1 MKTVLQVARKE
12 FGGFFA
18 TPVAFIFFGS
28 FLLVTLFIVFWL
40 ETFFARN
47 IADIR
52 PLFSWMPALL
62 IFLCAALTMRM
73 WSEERRSGTIEF
85 LLTAPVSPTALVLGK
100 FLAGLALVAVALA
113 LTLPLPVTVS
123 FIGPLDWG
131 PVGAGYLATFFLSA
145 AYLAIGLFI
154 SVRSDNQIISLI
166 GTVLACALF
175 YLPGSQVLT
184 SLVGNRAAEILRLLG
199 SGSRFD
205 SITRGVIDLRDL
217 YFYFSICASFLALN
231 VYGLER
237 LRWAGNRTK
246 KNHRVWNLLILLV
259 VANFLAANFWLAPIT
274 WLRYDTTRNRIYS
287 ISQATRNYLHQL
299 KEPLLIRGYFSAQT
313 HPLLAPLVPRI
324 RDLLKEYR
332 IAGNGKVR
340 VEFIDP
346 AEHPDLEQEAGQK
359 YGIRPVPFETNS
371 KYQSS
376 VTNSYFN
383 ILIKYGDQFQTLG
396 FRDLIEVKA
405 RGENDLEVELR
416 NPEYDITRAIKK
428 TLYAYQGSGNLF
440 AGIRGKV
447 EITAY
452 CSPDDKLPQPLT
464 ALKKDL
470 TSAAKRLNSSSG
482 GRVNIRFVDPEADG
496 GKTAA
501 EIRKKFGFQPMALSL
516 LDPRTFYF
524 YITME
529 NNGRILQV
537 PLPEDLTEDGL
548 VRTLKDGLKR
558 FSRGFLKTV
567 ALYTPPSTP
576 PMPQYGIPGS
586 GKSFR
591 LLRKVLGQEYSIVD
605 TDLKKGRVPEEADFL
620 LLVAPKNLDKKQLF
634 AVDQFLMQGGSVAI
648 AAAPFDVNLQGQL
661 RAEKYVTG
669 LDDWLAH
676 MGITMKKTMVLDE
689 QNSAFPIPVERQV
702 GMFRVRETRL
712 INYPYFLDIRP
723 SGMIDTEGLLA
734 GIRQLSLSWA
744 SPIVVNSAKNN
755 HRHVVELLHSSP
767 RSWTSESL
775 NIQPDFEKYGPAG
788 FKVGDDLGPK
798 TVGLLAEGTFN
809 SWFAGKPSPLLSA
822 AEKDK
827 EKKDTKGKTDKDK
840 TKAKKDEKI
849 TIGRVIAHSPE
860 SARIFLFSSNT
871 FLTDTAIG
879 LLSSVLHTG
888 YQAPVQ
894 LMTNVVDWSL
904 EDRGLLAIRGRSQF
918 ARTLLPLSR
927 KEQMFWE
934 YLNYGL
940 AGAGLLLI
948 WLLRVAARNRSRT
961 YYHHILANGRIKA

>member
-1 MKTVLQVARKE
+1 
-12 FGGFFA
+12 
-18 TPVAFIFFGS
+18 
-28 FLLVTLFIVFWL
+28 
-40 ETFFARN
+40 
-47 IADIR
+47 
-52 PLFSWMPALL
+52 
-62 IFLCAALTMRM
+62 
-73 WSEERRSGTIEF
+73 
-85 LLTAPVSPTALVLGK
+85 
-100 FLAGLALVAVALA
+100 
-113 LTLPLPVTVS
+113 
-123 FIGPLDWG
+123 
-131 PVGAGYLATFFLSA
+131 
-145 AYLAIGLFI
+145 
-154 SVRSDNQIISLI
+154 
-166 GTVLACALF
+166 
-175 YLPGSQVLT
+175 
-184 SLVGNRAAEILRLLG
+184 
-199 SGSRFD
+199 
-205 SITRGVIDLRDL
+205 
-217 YFYFSICASFLALN
+217 
-231 VYGLER
+231 
-237 LRWAGNRTK
+237 
-246 KNHRVWNLLILLV
+246 
-259 VANFLAANFWLAPIT
+259 
-274 WLRYDTTRNRIYS
+274 
-287 ISQATRNYLHQL
+287 
-299 KEPLLIRGYFSAQT
+299 
-313 HPLLAPLVPRI
+313 
-324 RDLLKEYR
+324 
-332 IAGNGKVR
+332 
-340 VEFIDP
+340 
-346 AEHPDLEQEAGQK
+346 
-359 YGIRPVPFETNS
+359 
-371 KYQSS
+371 
-376 VTNSYFN
+376 
-383 ILIKYGDQFQTLG
+383 
-396 FRDLIEVKA
+396 
-405 RGENDLEVELR
+405 
-416 NPEYDITRAIKK
+416 
-428 TLYAYQGSGNLF
+428 
-440 AGIRGKV
+440 
-447 EITAY
+447 
-452 CSPDDKLPQPLT
+452 
-464 ALKKDL
+464 
-470 TSAAKRLNSSSG
+470 
-482 GRVNIRFVDPEADG
+482 
-496 GKTAA
+496 
-501 EIRKKFGFQPMALSL
+501 MALSL

-723 SGMIDTEGLLA
+723 SGMTDTEGLLA

-744 SPIVVNSAKNN
+744 SPIVVDSAKDN

-767 RSWTSESL
+767 RSWTSDSL

>member
-1 MKTVLQVARKE
+1 MKTVLRVARKE
-12 FGGFFA
+12 FAGFFA

-28 FLLVTLFIVFWL
+28 FLLITLFIVFWL

-73 WSEERRSGTIEF
+73 WAEERRSGTLEF
-85 LLTAPVSPTALVLGK
+85 LLTAPVSPTSLVLGK
-100 FLAGLALVAVALA
+100 FLAGLALVAVALL
-113 LTLPLPVTVS
+113 LTLPLPTTVS

-131 PVGAGYLATFFLSA
+131 PVGAGYLATFFLAA

-166 GTVLACALF
+166 GTVLACAIF
-175 YLPGSQVLT
+175 YLPGSHALT
-184 SLVGNRAAEILRLLG
+184 SLVGNRAGEILRLLG
-199 SGSRFD
+199 SGSRFE

-217 YFYFSICASFLALN
+217 YFYFSVCAVFLTLN

-237 LRWAGNRTK
+237 LRWAGNTNNRR
-246 KNHRVWNLLILLV
+246 HRLWNLLTLLLI
-259 VANFLAANFWLAPIT
+259 ANFLAANFWLAPISS
-274 WLRYDTTRNRIYS
+274 LRYDTTRNRIYS

-346 AEHPDLEQEAGQK
+346 AEHPDLEQVAGQK

-371 KYQSS
+371 KYRST

-428 TLYAYQGSGNLF
+428 VLYAYQGSGNLF
-440 AGIRGKV
+440 SGIKGRV
-447 EITAY
+447 TITCY
-452 CSPDDKLPQPLT
+452 CSPENKLPRPL
-464 ALKKDL
+464 AGLKKDL
-470 TSAAKRLNSSSG
+470 TAIADKLNKSSG
-482 GRVNIRFVDPEADG
+482 GRVDLRTVDPEADG
-496 GKTAA
+496 GKVAA
-501 EIRKKFGFQPMALSL
+501 EINKKFGFQPMMVSL

-524 YITME
+524 YITLE
-529 NNGRILQV
+529 NNGRVIQV
-537 PLPEDLTEDGL
+537 PLPGDFAEPSLNRDIN
-548 VRTLKDGLKR
+548 DGLKR
-558 FSRGFLKTV
+558 FSRGFLKTI

-576 PMPQYGIPGS
+576 PMPQYNIPGS

-591 LLRKVLGQEYSIVD
+591 LLRKVLGEEYTIVD
-605 TDLKKGRVPEEADFL
+605 TDLKKGRVPADADFL
-620 LLVAPKNLDKKQLF
+620 MLIAPGNLDEKQVF

-648 AAAPFDVNLQGQL
+648 AAAPFDVNLRG
-661 RAEKYVTG
+661 G
-669 LDDWLAH
+669 LQATATKSGLAPWLAH

-689 QNSAFPIPVERQV
+689 QNSAFPVPVERQV

-723 SGMIDTEGLLA
+723 SGMRDIEGLLS
-734 GIRQLSLSWA
+734 GIRQLTISWA
-744 SPIVVNSAKNN
+744 SPITVDQQKNTTRKVVQ
-755 HRHVVELLHSSP
+755 LLHSSP
-767 RSWTSESL
+767 RSWTSDSL
-775 NIQPDFEKYGPAG
+775 TIQPDFERYGAAG
-788 FKVGDDLGPK
+788 FKTGDDLGAK
-798 TVGLLAEGTFN
+798 TVGLLVEGTFN
-809 SWFAGKPSPLLSA
+809 SWFAGKPSPLLA
-822 AEKDK
+822 DAKRDKD
-827 EKKDTKGKTDKDK
+827 KKDTKEKTRKDEN
-840 TKAKKDEKI
+840 KAKKDEKI
-849 TIGRVIAHSPE
+849 TIGRVLAHSPE
-860 SARIFLFSSNT
+860 SARIFLFPSNT

-894 LMTNVVDWSL
+894 LMANVVDWSL
-904 EDRGLLAIRGRSQF
+904 EDRGLLAMRGRSQF
-918 ARTLLPLSR
+918 ARTLLPLTG
-927 KEQMFWE
+927 KEQVFWE

-940 AGAGLLLI
+940 AAAGLLLI
-948 WLLRVAARNRSRT
+948 WLLRLGARRHAQT
-961 YYHHILANGRIKA
+961 YYQSILAHGRTEA